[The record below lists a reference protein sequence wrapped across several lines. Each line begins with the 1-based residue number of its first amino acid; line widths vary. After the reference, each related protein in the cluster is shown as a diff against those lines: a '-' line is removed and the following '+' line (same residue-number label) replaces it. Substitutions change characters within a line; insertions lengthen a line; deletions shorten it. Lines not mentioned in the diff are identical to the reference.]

1 MKVLALGGS
10 GGMGRF
16 SSFAISNYPNITKVT
31 IADLNEANA
40 KEFSN
45 HFDDRFNGI
54 GLDVTDKEHLEKV
67 MSDHDI
73 VLNTTGPFFKFGL
86 PILKSA
92 IKCKCHYFDICDD
105 WEPTEEML
113 KLNDEALKNDITAIV
128 GLGASPG
135 ISNLLG
141 LKAMNELD
149 EAESIITGWDVS
161 SAKPEDESS
170 QKGTNAAMEHGLQQ
184 ISGEIKVYKNKK
196 YKLTKPLGKIKIHYP
211 GRGNHD
217 AFIFGHPE
225 AITFPHHFNDL
236 KESVNA
242 CHGSKQSNIYILKI
256 LRWLVDKKLISFK
269 QGASFLE
276 WLERKIGTPSIEKQ
290 IEGLP
295 SIYGLARGLK
305 DNKNAS
311 VAVTLSE
318 EELSNSWGMGA
329 ITGFPLAFGLKLL
342 LENKINKKGVFAPEG
357 GAINLDDFFSLLT
370 DHPLSVSRS
379 WET

>member
-1 MKVLALGGS
+1 MNKLTDEINNLLQTFKKLRDPSQGC
-10 GGMGRF
+10 
-16 SSFAISNYPNITKVT
+16 PW
-31 IADLNEANA
+31 
-40 KEFSN
+40 
-45 HFDDRFNGI
+45 
-54 GLDVTDKEHLEKV
+54 DKEQ
-67 MSDHDI
+67 D
-73 VLNTTGPFFKFGL
+73 FKS
-86 PILKSA
+86 IASCSIEEAYEVADA
-92 IKCKCHYFDICDD
+92 I
-105 WEPTEEML
+105 ER
-113 KLNDEALKNDITAIV
+113 
-128 GLGASPG
+128 
-135 ISNLLG
+135 
-141 LKAMNELD
+141 
-149 EAESIITGWDVS
+149 
-161 SAKPEDESS
+161 ED
-170 QKGTNAAMEHGLQQ
+170 
-184 ISGEIKVYKNKK
+184 
-196 YKLTKPLGKIKIHYP
+196 
-211 GRGNHD
+211 
-217 AFIFGHPE
+217 
-225 AITFPHHFNDL
+225 FNDL

-357 GAINLDDFFSLLT
+357 GAINPDDFFSLLT